1 MDAIFREYEHVRV
14 TGALAARIYEAGERL
29 NRIVPK
35 WHLNGWSMAELAQR
49 EGRELPKIDAAE
61 TACEEPSGYVYVEED
76 EDDDVY
82 YFGGYAELWEI
93 MSDNEESYSL
103 AYDLFEKDESYETYF
118 GGEVIDEDVWKVFD
132 EENKGY
138 LEEFGTW
145 MEDAGLK
152 KGAISVHTDTANHFL
167 TAFVSH
173 YIQVPM
179 RFGAYLV
186 RAYLG
191 SYYIRKVFGVIPAD
205 IKSVAKSLTKFYEC
219 MLDVGHIEQRD
230 YDYLVKDIEDHL
242 DEWCDLCDKYV
253 HS

>member
-1 MDAIFREYEHVRV
+1 
-14 TGALAARIYEAGERL
+14 
-29 NRIVPK
+29 
-35 WHLNGWSMAELAQR
+35 
-49 EGRELPKIDAAE
+49 
-61 TACEEPSGYVYVEED
+61 
-76 EDDDVY
+76 
-82 YFGGYAELWEI
+82 
-93 MSDNEESYSL
+93 
-103 AYDLFEKDESYETYF
+103 
-118 GGEVIDEDVWKVFD
+118 
-132 EENKGY
+132 
-138 LEEFGTW
+138 

-152 KGAISVHTDTANHFL
+152 KGAISVHTDTVNHFI

-191 SYYIRKVFGVIPAD
+191 SYYIRKVFGVIPVV
-205 IKSVAKSLTKFYEC
+205 IKNDAQRLKKFYEC
-219 MLDVGHIEQRD
+219 MLDVGHIEQED